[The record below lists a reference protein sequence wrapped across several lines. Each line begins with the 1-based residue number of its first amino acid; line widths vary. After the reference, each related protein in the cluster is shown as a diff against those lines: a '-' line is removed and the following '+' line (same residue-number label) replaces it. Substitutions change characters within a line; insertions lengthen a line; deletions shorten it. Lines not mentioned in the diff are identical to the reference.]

1 MSDRLRFWAHYQI
14 EREERET
21 ENRGEKQREDRG
33 ERERETDEKMYT

>member
-14 EREERET
+14 EREERER
-21 ENRGEKQREDRG
+21 EKIEEKNREKIE